1 MRLQSRCALMA
12 AAAGTAL
19 PLLLAGS
26 VFGQITTNVITVR
39 NNLAG
44 PAPAAGTANG
54 PVPGLPAAQQ
64 NLANAAG
71 VVISWNNPQF
81 GSSGL
86 SSNPVIDAFGNVA
99 FFGQI
104 ASTSVTDP
112 DTLSLT
118 QIINTSNQNCVFW
131 SSAAGNWAPS
141 AVQIALRDGSS
152 ASPATSTA
160 TGSTVALQ
168 GGPTPSN
175 PNNWV
180 LNSTSGG
187 NGLAAGRLNMAPN
200 GVMFV
205 GGAMNGSGATST
217 TNSAAFT
224 GVPVVAGGPAGPAI
238 SQMMVQSQA
247 APGTVLAN
255 LNTAPGGISGF
266 NQVNPSGQMAFQST
280 LVSAG
285 AGSDV
290 ITAAGS
296 TQNNS
301 ALFVMGPGGG
311 TLVARQNDQPSFLG
325 GAAFGALNT
334 NPGNTHINASGNLA
348 FTATLATTQG
358 TTPATAANNSALLA
372 YTGGSLNL
380 IGRSGTTVPVPV
392 NGNTES
398 FLTTN
403 QAFTL
408 SGTNNSSGESW
419 NNNSRLAYTGKFAP
433 SANITANVNDQALMT
448 WQGGTTSIVYQTGVS
463 TVPGVAGATTFSSVG
478 GSNVSQNNQNHLAF
492 AGTMTIGGGITSA
505 NNQGLWFLSNP
516 ASPASASLVAQSGT
530 VAPGSG
536 GALFGGGFNGLI
548 MNGNDTIIFQNT
560 LTNGLAGLFAWNPAY
575 GLVNL
580 LYVGDRNVLGNNYPV
595 SSFGYLLT
603 GNGSGG
609 VSSFNDS
616 DQLAL
621 GIGSTAAVGGLGN
634 NFAIVVMHVPAPG
647 AASLGLI
654 GLAAMARRRRR

>member
-1 MRLQSRCALMA
+1 MRLQSRCALVA

-44 PAPAAGTANG
+44 PVPASGTANG

-64 NLANAAG
+64 NLANSAG
-71 VVISWNNPQF
+71 VVISWNNPAF

-86 SSNPVIDAFGNVA
+86 SSAPVIDGFGNVA
-99 FFGQI
+99 FYGQI
-104 ASTSVTDP
+104 ASTAVTDP
-112 DTLSLT
+112 DTLALT
-118 QIINTSNQNCVFW
+118 QIINTSNQNCIFW
-131 SSAAGNWAPS
+131 SSAAGNWAPAS
-141 AVQIALRDGSS
+141 VQIAVRDGSAS
-152 ASPATSTA
+152 SPATSTA
-160 TGSTVALQ
+160 TGSTVALR

-175 PNNWV
+175 PNSWV
-180 LNSTSGG
+180 LNSTTGG
-187 NGLAAGRLNMAPN
+187 NGIGAGRLNMAPN
-200 GVMFV
+200 GRMYV
-205 GGAMNGSGATST
+205 GASMNGSGATST

-224 GVPVVAGGPAGPAI
+224 GVPVVSGAPAGPAI
-238 SQMMVQSQA
+238 SQMMVQGQS
-247 APGTVLAN
+247 APGTTLAN
-255 LNTAPGGISGF
+255 LNTAAGGLNGF

-285 AGSDV
+285 AGTDV
-290 ITAAGS
+290 VTTGS

-311 TLVARQNDQPSFLG
+311 ALVARQNDQPAFLG
-325 GAAFGALNT
+325 GAAFGALST
-334 NPGNTHINASGNLA
+334 NPGNDHINASGHLA
-348 FTATLATTQG
+348 FTTTLSTTQG
-358 TTPATAANNSALLA
+358 TTPATATNNSALLA

-380 IGRSGTTVPVPV
+380 IGRSGSAVPVSV
-392 NGNTES
+392 NGNTENY
-398 FLTTN
+398 LTTN

-433 SANITANVNDQALMT
+433 SASITANVNDQALMA
-448 WQGGTTSIVYQTGVS
+448 WQGGSTSLLYQTGVS
-463 TVPGVAGATTFSSVG
+463 SVPGVSGASTFSAVG
-478 GSNVSQNNQNHLAF
+478 GSNVSQNNLNHLAF
-492 AGTMTIGGGITSA
+492 AGTMNIGGSITSA

-516 ASPASASLVAQSGT
+516 SSPAGAALVARSGT

-536 GALFGGGFNGLI
+536 GALFTSNFNGLI
-548 MNGNDTIIFQNT
+548 MNGNDTIIFQDT
-560 LTNGLAGLFAWNPAY
+560 LSNGIAGIFAWNPAY
-575 GLVNL
+575 GVVNL
-580 LYVGDRNVLGNNYPV
+580 LFVGDRNILGNNYPV
-595 SSFGYLLT
+595 SSISYLLT

-609 VSSFNDS
+609 VASFNDN

-621 GIGSTAAVGGLGN
+621 GIGSSTAAGGIAA

-647 AASLGLI
+647 AAALGFI
-654 GLAAMARRRRR
+654 GLAAMAHRRRR